1 MFLFPLLSVIF
12 LAPGIL
18 DASASTNDI
27 DATAFCWAVS
37 ILSSCEKENVVI
49 KISAKDVDI
58 FHIHWTSKVLKS
70 L

>member
-1 MFLFPLLSVIF
+1 MIF

-18 DASASTNDI
+18 EASASTNDI
-27 DATAFCWAVS
+27 DETAFFCAVS
-37 ILSSCEKENVVI
+37 ILSSCEKEKVVI
-49 KISAKDVDI
+49 KISAKYVDV